1 MKQFP
6 FTTTTR
12 PPPRYSCYS
21 LFPFRKP
28 VSFHFPS
35 FSFPL
40 LCSGSRS
47 LSNFT
52 LDSASPLSPLR
63 FLALSAKASC
73 FFLFLLSFFS
83 PPQRLYNPLTPRTRR
98 SFVPFFF
105 FASSLFCLV
114 IDEAPFHSASSS
126 SFVFVAHPPSSRS
139 TSSSTSL
146 SVEVQGGGKSRRNF
160 NTSNVGEKEVSKVNL
175 YKVAQE
181 LRFASS
187 TSRYASSTRDYLISA
202 IIRDKKDRRKYQSTS
217 DFPFIP
223 SILAHTYLPS
233 KFQTPFFP
241 PPASASSAG
250 GEFRSRD
257 KSEKE
262 GPPLCLTRA
271 FFPPSSFTFS
281 CEMPLSILSPADPS
295 GANPAEFP
303 PREVAKSCKHERVS
317 LYEATPPC
325 HATTSSRIIRKWQP
339 SLPRVLFPVV
349 LVVVVALPPWCLSYP
364 LLRRGPSS
372 RFLASA
378 MRSAPLYS
386 RNVLS

>member
-1 MKQFP
+1 MVKFTRDEVKQFP

-28 VSFHFPS
+28 VSFHFSS

-52 LDSASPLSPLR
+52 LDSAPPFSSPFPRS
-63 FLALSAKASC
+63 FGKG
-73 FFLFLLSFFS
+73 FLFFPFSSLLFFTTTAFVQS
-83 PPQRLYNPLTPRTRR
+83 VNTSNEAFVR
-98 SFVPFFF
+98 SFFFF

-187 TSRYASSTRDYLISA
+187 TSRYA
-202 IIRDKKDRRKYQSTS
+202 
-217 DFPFIP
+217 
-223 SILAHTYLPS
+223 
-233 KFQTPFFP
+233 
-241 PPASASSAG
+241 G
-250 GEFRSRD
+250 
-257 KSEKE
+257 
-262 GPPLCLTRA
+262 
-271 FFPPSSFTFS
+271 
-281 CEMPLSILSPADPS
+281 
-295 GANPAEFP
+295 
-303 PREVAKSCKHERVS
+303 
-317 LYEATPPC
+317 
-325 HATTSSRIIRKWQP
+325 
-339 SLPRVLFPVV
+339 
-349 LVVVVALPPWCLSYP
+349 LSYLGDYP
-364 LLRRGPSS
+364 R
-372 RFLASA
+372 
-378 MRSAPLYS
+378 
-386 RNVLS
+386 

>member
-1 MKQFP
+1 MVKFTRDEVKQFP

-28 VSFHFPS
+28 VSFHFSS

-160 NTSNVGEKEVSKVNL
+160 NTSNVGKEVSKVNL

-187 TSRYASSTRDYLISA
+187 TSRYA
-202 IIRDKKDRRKYQSTS
+202 
-217 DFPFIP
+217 
-223 SILAHTYLPS
+223 
-233 KFQTPFFP
+233 
-241 PPASASSAG
+241 G
-250 GEFRSRD
+250 
-257 KSEKE
+257 
-262 GPPLCLTRA
+262 
-271 FFPPSSFTFS
+271 
-281 CEMPLSILSPADPS
+281 
-295 GANPAEFP
+295 
-303 PREVAKSCKHERVS
+303 
-317 LYEATPPC
+317 
-325 HATTSSRIIRKWQP
+325 
-339 SLPRVLFPVV
+339 
-349 LVVVVALPPWCLSYP
+349 LSYLGDYP
-364 LLRRGPSS
+364 R
-372 RFLASA
+372 
-378 MRSAPLYS
+378 
-386 RNVLS
+386 